1 MLLYISFVSLGIKRF
16 RMNYNFYTYLW
27 YRIGIHIPMRVK
39 ISAYPTLR
47 LTSILIRRSGS
58 SGRFLLSYYRFHN
71 PTIIAY
77 Y

>member
-1 MLLYISFVSLGIKRF
+1 
-16 RMNYNFYTYLW
+16 
-27 YRIGIHIPMRVK
+27 MRVK
-39 ISAYPTLR
+39 IFAYPTLR

-77 Y
+77 YLLVMQDDLSISISVIARNLSY